1 MTMKKKYDMN
11 CTFSY
16 GSSNG
21 YVISSYANHR
31 QPYNIYAYLG
41 LAGLIAPVAG
51 LSIGTLAGLWLAFL
65 GLEYGS
71 PMLLDSVEIILY
83 IIFGAVYALH
93 IAGITGGI
101 VGIIRKA
108 AYAKRCLIFS
118 IIGCLYYSLILGFL
132 LLIRV

>member
-1 MTMKKKYDMN
+1 MKKKYDMN
-11 CTFSY
+11 YTFSND
-16 GSSNG
+16 SNNG
-21 YVISSYANHR
+21 YVISSSENCR

-65 GLEYGS
+65 GPEYVS
-71 PMLLDSVEIILY
+71 PLLLDSVEIILY

-108 AYAKRCLIFS
+108 TYAKRCLIFS

>member
-1 MTMKKKYDMN
+1 MKKKYDMN
-11 CTFSY
+11 YTFSND
-16 GSSNG
+16 SNNG
-21 YVISSYANHR
+21 YVISSSENCR

-41 LAGLIAPVAG
+41 LAGLIAPAVG
-51 LSIGTLAGLWLAFL
+51 LTIETLAGLWLAFL
-65 GLEYGS
+65 ELEYGS
-71 PMLLDSVEIILY
+71 PLLLDSVEIILY

-108 AYAKRCLIFS
+108 TYAKRCLIFS

-132 LLIRV
+132 LLIHV

>member
-1 MTMKKKYDMN
+1 MKKKYDMN
-11 CTFSY
+11 YTFSND
-16 GSSNG
+16 SSNG
-21 YVISSYANHR
+21 YVISSSENCR

-71 PMLLDSVEIILY
+71 PTLLDSVEIILY
-83 IIFGAVYALH
+83 VICGAVYALH
-93 IAGITGGI
+93 LTGII

-108 AYAKRCLIFS
+108 TYAKRCLIFS
-118 IIGCLYYSLILGFL
+118 ITGCLYYSLILGFL

>member
-1 MTMKKKYDMN
+1 MKKKYDMN
-11 CTFSY
+11 YTFSN

-21 YVISSYANHR
+21 YVISSSENCR

-71 PMLLDSVEIILY
+71 PTLLDSVEIILY
-83 IIFGAVYALH
+83 VICGAVYALH
-93 IAGITGGI
+93 LTGII

-108 AYAKRCLIFS
+108 TYAKRCLIFS

-132 LLIRV
+132 LSVRV